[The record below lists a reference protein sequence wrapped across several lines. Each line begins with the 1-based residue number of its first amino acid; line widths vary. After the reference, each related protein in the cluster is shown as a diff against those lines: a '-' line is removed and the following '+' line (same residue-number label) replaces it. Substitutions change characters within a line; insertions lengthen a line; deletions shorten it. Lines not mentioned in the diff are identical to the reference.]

1 MLFKASNAVTVKLNG
16 IPVVTLVGAVTDKW
30 MATSVTVI
38 GFEVPVIDAID
49 ESVALTVWLP
59 MVMRVTE
66 KVPVPLVNVVAEGS
80 TA

>member
-1 MLFKASNAVTVKLNG
+1 MFKASNAVTVKLNG